1 VKRLADR
8 RVLLVGASSGIGRA
22 TASALGSE
30 GARVALTARRADRL
44 GEVAQEVPG
53 GALVLPCDVRDPV
66 ACESV
71 VAQAGE
77 GLGGLDALV
86 YVAGVPEF
94 RYLREAG
101 AEDWRRSLETNLV
114 GAALMTRAAL
124 APLAESQGRAVY
136 VSSIAPYDHP
146 PRRGLGL
153 YITSKAALDTM
164 VAVWQAEHHDI
175 AFTCVNVGDTGATEM
190 GVHWDQERGGDQIR
204 EWIQQGVM
212 FGRAMKPESVGR
224 HLVDLLAAE
233 EAIPVSSIVPRFGNG
248 DWP

>member
-1 VKRLADR
+1 MALA
-8 RVLLVGASSGIGRA
+8 
-22 TASALGSE
+22 
-30 GARVALTARRADRL
+30 ARRADRL
-44 GEVAQEVPG
+44 EEVAQEVPG
-53 GALVLPCDVRDPV
+53 GALALACDVRDAA

-71 VAQAGE
+71 VVQASE

-86 YVAGVPEF
+86 YVAGVAEF
-94 RYLREAG
+94 RYLREAE
-101 AEDWRRSLETNLV
+101 ADDWRRSLETNLV

-146 PRRGLGL
+146 LRRGLGL

-175 AFTCVNVGDTGATEM
+175 AFTRVNVGDTGATEM
-190 GVHWDQERGGDQIR
+190 GELWDHERGGDQIR

-224 HLVDLLAAE
+224 HLVDVLAAE
-233 EAIPVSSIVPRFGNG
+233 EAIPVSSIVPRYEL
-248 DWP
+248 